1 MGCNVRLDCKDYTDN
16 MKHPDCKKSTVG
28 KNVKKY
34 RGSKKG
40 ILRHVPNTLLSL
52 LGCVSKVESMTA
64 ERKKLAK
71 PKGN

>member
-16 MKHPDCKKSTVG
+16 MKHPDCKKSTVV

-40 ILRHVPNTLLSL
+40 DSATRTEYSTEFIRV
-52 LGCVSKVESMTA
+52 CF
-64 ERKKLAK
+64 
-71 PKGN
+71 